1 MDRKWSFANR
11 ARGKLRGVKVQK
23 SIALLPCP
31 AKLRID
37 PVKSLMGSLSMQTET
52 VATTETTKAV
62 WATPAIE
69 SYDVAEFTL
78 STFTTNAGD
87 GINNR
92 S

>member
-1 MDRKWSFANR
+1 
-11 ARGKLRGVKVQK
+11 
-23 SIALLPCP
+23 
-31 AKLRID
+31 
-37 PVKSLMGSLSMQTET
+37 MQTET